1 MKTILLSLIAMTGFL
16 AAQAAEQPGGSQAG
30 KLDEQQAAYDKAVKA
45 CQSRSGADKQKCIE
59 AAKARHGEM
68 LK

>member
-1 MKTILLSLIAMTGFL
+1 MKTILLGLIAMTGFSP
-16 AAQAAEQPGGSQAG
+16 AQAAEQPGGSQAG
-30 KLDEQQAAYDKAVKA
+30 KSDAQQAAYDKAVKG
-45 CQSRSGADKQKCIE
+45 CQSRSGAEKQKCIE